1 MLPVCMDYM
10 VRQLA
15 RLADISVRTLHYY
28 DQIGLLK
35 PGRRSAGGYRV
46 YREDAVLPLQQSMF
60 FRELGFSLEEI
71 KEIMSGLGYD
81 VLGALRRHRDLLLTK
96 AERIGELLAT
106 VDRTIG

>member
-35 PGRRSAGGYRV
+35 SGRRSAGGYRV

-60 FRELGFSLEEI
+60 FRELSFSLEEI
-71 KEIMSGLGYD
+71 KEIMSGPGYD

-96 AERIGELLAT
+96 AERISELLAM